1 MDQSLT
7 SAEHARR
14 QARVERAERYTELPL
29 MLLAF
34 TMIPLLLG
42 HVLFDLSETEQRVFT
57 ILDVMIWALFAID
70 LVIKLA
76 LAPNRMSYLKSRWLQ
91 ALVVVLPFF
100 RPLIVLRVVVYGS
113 RAVIGVRRVLGFS
126 NLTVFAIGLILM
138 AATVVL
144 AAEQGKNPEIDSFS
158 DALWWAF
165 VTISTVGYGDMVP
178 TTVTGRIVAIV
189 VMMGG
194 IAFFGAIAGN
204 LASAL
209 TRDDQQKETVGEQRQ
224 EQMLEELMQEV
235 RELRGEVARLGSG
248 TRGG

>member
-1 MDQSLT
+1 MDQSLA
-7 SAEHARR
+7 SSERARR

-42 HVLFDLSETEQRVFT
+42 HVLFDLSETEQRVFM
-57 ILDVMIWALFAID
+57 ILDVVIWALFAID

-76 LAPNRMSYLKSRWLQ
+76 LAPDRISYLKSRWLQ

-126 NLTVFAIGLILM
+126 NLTVFAVGLILM

-165 VTISTVGYGDMVP
+165 VTISTVGYGDITPAIDATRSLAILEGTIGVLY
-178 TTVTGRIVAIV
+178 VAIL
-189 VMMGG
+189 
-194 IAFFGAIAGN
+194 I
-204 LASAL
+204 
-209 TRDDQQKETVGEQRQ
+209 
-224 EQMLEELMQEV
+224 
-235 RELRGEVARLGSG
+235 ARLIGSSHNSRETHIG
-248 TRGG
+248 NRSSKIEH